1 MKVVINKCFGGFGL
15 SNKAYKFLN
24 IPWDGYGFEFK
35 KDRSNLALV
44 KCVEALGEDA
54 SGGLSSL
61 KVVEI
66 PDDVEWEIGEY
77 AGMEWVAEKHSTHS
91 TWE

>member
-15 SNKAYKFLN
+15 SVRAYKFLN
-24 IPWDGYGFEFK
+24 IPWDGYGYEFIE
-35 KDRSNLALV
+35 DRSNHTLV

-54 SGGLSSL
+54 SGSFAKL

-66 PDDVEWEIGEY
+66 PDGVEWEIGEY
-77 AGMEWVAEKHSTHS
+77 GGTEWVAEKHR

>member
-15 SNKAYKFLN
+15 SKEAYKFLN
-24 IPWDGYGFEFK
+24 IPWDGYGFEFMG
-35 KDRSNLALV
+35 DRSNPALV
-44 KCVEALGEDA
+44 KCVETLGNKA

-66 PDDVEWEIGEY
+66 PDDVEWEINEY
-77 AGMEWVAEKHSTHS
+77 DGLESVVGQHRE
-91 TWE
+91 